1 MNLYQSFYVKPA
13 ANELVETT
21 VHIQPDPRPALLG
34 TVLSGRKPVQDALV
48 AIYLSGGSDAPDQPV
63 GSLYTDELGH
73 FAFGPLEPQKLYQVR
88 VFKASPSPRNREL
101 NEG

>member
-1 MNLYQSFYVKPA
+1 MNLFQSFYVKPA

-34 TVLSGRKPVQDALV
+34 TVLAGKKPVSDALV
-48 AIYLSGGSDAPDQPV
+48 AVYLSGGPDAPDQPV

-88 VFKASPSPRNREL
+88 VFKASGAARNLEL
-101 NEG
+101 SES

>member
-1 MNLYQSFYVKPA
+1 MNLFQSFYVKPA

-34 TVLSGRKPVQDALV
+34 TVLSGKKPVQDALV
-48 AIYLSGGSDAPDQPV
+48 AIYLSGGQVAPDTAA
-63 GSLYTDELGH
+63 GAIYTDELGH

-88 VFKASPSPRNREL
+88 VFKAGPSARNLEL
-101 NEG
+101 GDG